1 MALQKLSWDH
11 IDQVLS
17 ANPYVQEINKIMNSG
32 QGIQA
37 VGDAL
42 GIVSDKIAQRRD
54 NIRGQSY
61 GKDCSSVMRTGFNV
75 SAPDAAGKLDQ
86 LDTLD
91 IGQAYLESISC
102 DNDDDQY
109 LKLNAAV
116 QGYKLN
122 ASPSFTTSLRNKREA
137 ALADN
142 TPKDPLTV
150 KAII

>member
-1 MALQKLSWDH
+1 MELQKLSRDH
-11 IDQVLS
+11 IDQVLL
-17 ANPYVQEINKIMNSG
+17 ANPYVQEINKIMTSG
-32 QGIQA
+32 QDIQA
-37 VGDAL
+37 VDDAL

-61 GKDCSSVMRTGFNV
+61 PKDNPTVMRTGFNV
-75 SAPDAAGKLDQ
+75 CAPDAAGKLDQ

-91 IGQAYLESISC
+91 IGQAYLETISC

-116 QGYKLN
+116 QGYKLD
-122 ASPSFTTSLRNKREA
+122 AGPSFTTALRHKREA

-142 TPKDPLTV
+142 TPKDQLTV